1 MKLNFCFFCL
11 GWWTFKTHVHH
22 HRRSCSCGWITVKR
36 TRSSVQYFVP
46 GSQYFAEK
54 QFGWGR
60 PVGLKNRQI
69 NKTIEPAWLCRK
81 SMRNAQGQRSRSH
94 SHILSMVENRLPSH
108 YRAKHLLKNKIII
121 WSLFV
126 YSSAV
131 FIAFCKFYDKMSLC
145 VFQHELVSGVIFS
158 DMWHTWTVTA
168 RPPPV

>member
-1 MKLNFCFFCL
+1 MCTTIGGAAHAGGSLSSALDQVFSFLCQPLNILLRNNL
-11 GWWTFKTHVHH
+11 G
-22 HRRSCSCGWITVKR
+22 G
-36 TRSSVQYFVP
+36 
-46 GSQYFAEK
+46 
-54 QFGWGR
+54 
-60 PVGLKNRQI
+60 VGLKNRQI

-81 SMRNAQGQRSRSH
+81 SMCNAQGQRSRSH

-108 YRAKHLLKNKIII
+108 YRAKHLLEDKIVI

-126 YSSAV
+126 FFVSCVHS
-131 FIAFCKFYDKMSLC
+131 FLKIYDKMSLC

>member
-1 MKLNFCFFCL
+1 MCTTIGGPAHAGGSLSSALDQVFSILCQALNILLRNNL
-11 GWWTFKTHVHH
+11 G
-22 HRRSCSCGWITVKR
+22 G
-36 TRSSVQYFVP
+36 
-46 GSQYFAEK
+46 
-54 QFGWGR
+54 
-60 PVGLKNRQI
+60 VGLKNWQI

-81 SMRNAQGQRSRSH
+81 SMCNAQGQRSRSH

-108 YRAKHLLKNKIII
+108 YRAKHLLKDKIAI

-145 VFQHELVSGVIFS
+145 VFQHELVSGVISS